1 MSSWRAESG
10 YLGRYLG
17 TGAFNTALGF
27 GVIFLLMWAGV
38 SPVAANVAGY
48 GCGFIAGF
56 VLSRRLVFRS
66 RGAVAGEAWR
76 YAAVFLAAFL
86 LNLGALELALGV
98 LAWPPALAQV
108 AAGAVFTAAMYVMS
122 RTMVFSPR

>member
-17 TGAFNTALGF
+17 TGAFNTVLGF

-56 VLSRRLVFRS
+56 VLSKRLVFRS

-86 LNLGALELALGV
+86 LNLAALELALGV
-98 LAWPPALAQV
+98 LAWSPALAQV
-108 AAGAVFTAAMYVMS
+108 AAGAVFTASMYVMS

>member
-17 TGAFNTALGF
+17 TGAFNTVLGF

-48 GCGFIAGF
+48 GCGFVAGF
-56 VLSRRLVFRS
+56 VLSKRLVFRS

-108 AAGAVFTAAMYVMS
+108 AAGGVFTAAMYVMS